1 MLLQNAE
8 ALAQKC
14 SAKKVFLKISQNSQE
29 TNCARAPFLTKM
41 QAEACIFT
49 YWHLRF
55 PGNFENYLSAAFL
68 IEYLRW
74 LLLRI
79 SSWKLPLICL
89 RKDNWKINII
99 VLFFAS
105 LFRGSHQA
113 MFCCWP
119 KTLLKFIRKDLH
131 YMASSLNIKLG

>member
-29 TNCARAPFLTKM
+29 SNCARAPFLTKM

-68 IEYLRW
+68 IEY
-74 LLLRI
+74 
-79 SSWKLPLICL
+79 
-89 RKDNWKINII
+89 I
-99 VLFFAS
+99 VLLKS
-105 LFRGSHQA
+105 LYYF
-113 MFCCWP
+113 
-119 KTLLKFIRKDLH
+119 LLVFSEVVTRRCSAVDL
-131 YMASSLNIKLG
+131 KLY